1 MIVITFNISGKPK
14 ITGSLTL
21 KIPQGRV
28 ILPNALYLSLLAVKN
43 IIITK
48 PIVAP
53 QPPIQA
59 KSHQPKLIVWTI
71 PCPAAS
77 EAVFSDI

>member
-1 MIVITFNISGKPK
+1 MSGKNK
-14 ITGSLTL
+14 DNWFIDTENST
-21 KIPQGRV
+21 GRV
-28 ILPNALYLSLLAVKN
+28 TLPNALYLSLLAVKN

-59 KSHQPKLIVWTI
+59 KSHKPKLIVWTI
-71 PCPAAS
+71 PCPAAN
-77 EAVFSDI
+77 